1 MRLKR
6 LQLVIVIAVAKHLQI
21 QEVYVMA
28 SGAHGLGNPLE
39 S

>member
-6 LQLVIVIAVAKHLQI
+6 PQLLIVIAVAKHLQI
-21 QEVYVMA
+21 QEAYIMA
-28 SGAHGLGNPLE
+28 SGTHGLGNSLE